1 MADII
6 KALREASDAAGGYL
20 VPDEFA
26 ARVYDLVQAKAV
38 TLADLESV
46 NMNSDVMYIPKVT
59 SGTTAY
65 WVAETG
71 TISTSE
77 MGFGRIT
84 LTAKKVASLVEA
96 STEILEDANVSVAN
110 MIVDQMSRDLA
121 LKVDDE
127 VLNGTGGT
135 FAGLRYTGSYTNSYS
150 SGAGTSS
157 GNINLSAISKAIDAV
172 LTDNHQFPNVGFFHT
187 RTIGSLRILTDS
199 SGRPIFNQETWG
211 SPLLREGVVGTVWGV
226 PIKPANQLPINLSV
240 GTGAGETNSCT
251 EAILGVSK
259 QIGIYGN
266 RRALRFARDYKIST
280 DEQQYQVTMRA
291 GFSVKY
297 PDAYCVIKAI
307 KD

>member
-1 MADII
+1 MADVI

-26 ARVYDLVQAKAV
+26 ARVYDLIQAKAV
-38 TLADLESV
+38 TLADLEQV
-46 NMNSDVMYIPKVT
+46 NMNHEVMYIPKVT

-135 FAGLRYTGSYTNSYS
+135 FQGLRYTGSYTNSYS
-150 SGAGTSS
+150 AGDGTSS
-157 GNINLSAISKAIDAV
+157 GNISLTAISKAIDQV
-172 LTDNHQFPNVGFFHT
+172 LTDNHSFPNVGLFHT
-187 RTIGSLRILTDS
+187 RTVGSLRVLTDS

-226 PIKPANQLPINLSV
+226 PVKPANQLPINLSV
-240 GTGAGETNSCT
+240 GTGSGEQACT
-251 EAILGVSK
+251 EAIVGVSK
-259 QIGIYGN
+259 MYGIYGN
-266 RRALRFARDYKIST
+266 RRALRFARDYKITT
-280 DEQQYQVTMRA
+280 DENQYQVTMRA

-297 PDAYCVIKAI
+297 PDAYSVIKAI
-307 KD
+307 KN